1 MLELFFSQSLD
12 GFFFMMLDKP
22 IRWDAGSDKESV
34 LDYVFQHQRITKIN
48 DAMLRQYGASPDQF
62 LGRTPTDLFAHDLAH
77 GRDLW
82 RRMFDAGRLHVE
94 SDERRIDGT
103 PICIEGDYICF
114 YDAQGR
120 ITGHFGI
127 QRDVTERTRYTK
139 RLRLL
144 HRMDRAIL
152 AARSVEEITS
162 AALTDIR
169 DLISCTSV
177 SVSKSPISEL
187 TIASESSLISLPLRA
202 NGDLI
207 GALNLGTDHSRPFT
221 AEHIEIAQ
229 EVADSLAVAIRHA
242 QLNEELEG
250 QNLYLKEEL
259 ERAWNFQEIVGA
271 SPAMQNVFKSMA
283 MVAETDATVLLLGE
297 TGTGKERIAHAVHD
311 RSARCSRPMVKVNC
325 AALPEHLIE
334 SELFGHE
341 KGAFTSAVSQK
352 KGRFELADGG
362 TIFLDEIGELPL
374 EAQTKL
380 LRVLQEKEFERLGGT
395 RTIKVNV
402 RVIAATNRDLD
413 RHVREKTFRSDLFY
427 RLNVFPISVPPLR
440 ERHEDIPLLAR
451 HFVRVFSERLGKRIR
466 SIHRRAHDRLQSY
479 EWPGNVR
486 ELANILERAVIICPG
501 AVLLEEHVTFERE
514 PSETATN
521 AFPTMEEA
529 ERRLIQQAIDRT
541 GGILGGPNGAARLL
555 GMNRSTLWSRMR
567 KLGIEQT
574 GAV

>member
-1 MLELFFSQSLD
+1 
-12 GFFFMMLDKP
+12 
-22 IRWDAGSDKESV
+22 
-34 LDYVFQHQRITKIN
+34 
-48 DAMLRQYGASPDQF
+48 
-62 LGRTPTDLFAHDLAH
+62 
-77 GRDLW
+77 
-82 RRMFDAGRLHVE
+82 
-94 SDERRIDGT
+94 
-103 PICIEGDYICF
+103 
-114 YDAQGR
+114 
-120 ITGHFGI
+120 
-127 QRDVTERTRYTK
+127 
-139 RLRLL
+139 
-144 HRMDRAIL
+144 
-152 AARSVEEITS
+152 
-162 AALTDIR
+162 
-169 DLISCTSV
+169 
-177 SVSKSPISEL
+177 
-187 TIASESSLISLPLRA
+187 
-202 NGDLI
+202 
-207 GALNLGTDHSRPFT
+207 
-221 AEHIEIAQ
+221 
-229 EVADSLAVAIRHA
+229 
-242 QLNEELEG
+242 
-250 QNLYLKEEL
+250 
-259 ERAWNFQEIVGA
+259 
-271 SPAMQNVFKSMA
+271 
-283 MVAETDATVLLLGE
+283 
-297 TGTGKERIAHAVHD
+297 
-311 RSARCSRPMVKVNC
+311 VNC

-466 SIHRRAHDRLQSY
+466 SIHRHAYDRLQSY

-501 AVLLEEHVTFERE
+501 SMLLEEHVTFERE
-514 PSETATN
+514 PSETTTN
-521 AFPTMEEA
+521 VFPTMEEA

-541 GGILGGPNGAARLL
+541 GGVLGGPNGAARLL

-567 KLGIEQT
+567 KLGIDQNRP
-574 GAV
+574 A

>member
-1 MLELFFSQSLD
+1 LFFSQSLD

-22 IRWDAGSDKESV
+22 IRWDDSRDKESV
-34 LDYVFQHQRITKIN
+34 LDYVFEHQRITKIN
-48 DAMLRQYGASPDQF
+48 DAMLGQYGASADQF
-62 LGRTPTDLFAHDLAH
+62 LGRRPADLFAHDLAH

-94 SDERRIDGT
+94 SDERKIDGT

-144 HRMDRAIL
+144 QHMDRAIL

-162 AALTDIR
+162 TALNDIR
-169 DLISCTSV
+169 DLIPCTSV
-177 SVSKSPISEL
+177 SVSKAPISER
-187 TIASESSLISLPLRA
+187 ASANAPSFITLPLRA

-207 GALNLGTDHSRPFT
+207 GALNFGADHCRPFT
-221 AEHIEIAQ
+221 AEHMEIAQ

-250 QNLYLKEEL
+250 QNIYLKEEL

-271 SPAMQNVFKSMA
+271 SPAMQNVFKSIE

-297 TGTGKERIAHAVHD
+297 TGSGKELIAHAVHN
-311 RSARCSRPMVKVNC
+311 RSARQSRPMVKVNC

-362 TIFLDEIGELPL
+362 TIFLDEIGEMPL
-374 EAQTKL
+374 AAQTKL
-380 LRVLQEKEFERLGGT
+380 LRVLQEKEFERIGGAQ
-395 RTIKVNV
+395 TIKVNV

-440 ERHEDIPLLAR
+440 ERREDIPLLAR
-451 HFVRVFSERLGKRIR
+451 HFVRVFSDRLGKRIR
-466 SIHRRAHDRLQSY
+466 SIHRGAHNRLQNY

-486 ELANILERAVIICPG
+486 ELANILERAVIICHG
-501 AVLLEEHVTFERE
+501 AVLQEEHVTFERE
-514 PSETATN
+514 PPETTTN
-521 AFPTMEEA
+521 DFPTMEEA

-541 GGILGGPNGAARLL
+541 GGVLGGPNGAARLL

-567 KLGIEQT
+567 KLGIRNRS
-574 GAV
+574 A